1 MKYLG
6 VSLDD
11 RLSFDEHVNY
21 MYTKASQ
28 KLGILRRSRE
38 YLDKS
43 TSLIPYK
50 SLVLPHLD
58 YCDTAY
64 MCTTV
69 QNLNKLQLI
78 QNGACRTILKVPKDT
93 SVDNMHKELALPTL
107 PQRRQYHMATECY
120 KSVTTPNSGLNF
132 MFNRVGSNRRTT
144 RLVTNLG
151 MIIPRLNSNQ
161 GRKAFRYR
169 GPMCWNDLEQ
179 NLKTSESLAIF
190 KSSMM
195 KKLMRDV
202 NHPG

>member
-58 YCDTAY
+58 YCDLVY
-64 MCTTV
+64 MNTTV
-69 QNLNKLQLI
+69 QNLIKLQLI
-78 QNGACRTILKVPKDT
+78 QNGACRTIL
-93 SVDNMHKELALPTL
+93 
-107 PQRRQYHMATECY
+107 
-120 KSVTTPNSGLNF
+120 
-132 MFNRVGSNRRTT
+132 
-144 RLVTNLG
+144 
-151 MIIPRLNSNQ
+151 
-161 GRKAFRYR
+161 
-169 GPMCWNDLEQ
+169 
-179 NLKTSESLAIF
+179 
-190 KSSMM
+190 
-195 KKLMRDV
+195 
-202 NHPG
+202 